1 MCIYVRTVKNCDS
14 IQNWMHRTRTATLG
28 CNWIFTPH
36 NLLLPESASN
46 QRHGRDTPPF
56 WAIEKHLHPF
66 PPRVGW
72 YAGYVFLPNIHI
84 SPSKRPSSPQV
95 VRTSAMAFL
104 LTSMAYQSRPTSDDF
119 NRQCGRSRAM
129 VSGMCWVAFPS
140 SIPSQTQK
148 TPVFPVEL
156 SSDPKFSE

>member
-14 IQNWMHRTRTATLG
+14 IQNWMHRTRTVTLG

-84 SPSKRPSSPQV
+84 SPPRDHHHPRLCAHRPWLSCSRRWPIKVPQ
-95 VRTSAMAFL
+95 
-104 LTSMAYQSRPTSDDF
+104 
-119 NRQCGRSRAM
+119 RAM
-129 VSGMCWVAFPS
+129 TSTANAGGVGRWSRGCVGWHFQVQFHLKPK
-140 SIPSQTQK
+140 K